1 MRFAQIGSTAC
12 FRRPQM
18 KKTLLAAALLTAF
31 AAGPSLA
38 QMAADVKFKSGN
50 YGTTVSGTI
59 VGDEYFDYRLGAK
72 RGQEM
77 FVELKVDGT
86 NGDGT
91 AYFNI
96 LPPGSDGV
104 AIYNGSASADGTA
117 RIRLPEDGTYTIRVY
132 LMGNDRDTD
141 KTVGYNVD
149 ISIQ

>member
-1 MRFAQIGSTAC
+1 
-12 FRRPQM
+12 M

-31 AAGPSLA
+31 AAGPALA
-38 QMAADVKFKSGN
+38 QMTADVKFKSGN
-50 YGTTVSGTI
+50 YGTMVSGTI
-59 VGDEYFDYRLGAK
+59 TGHQYFDYKLGAK
-72 RGQEM
+72 AGQEM
-77 FVELKVDGT
+77 FAELKVTGT
-86 NGDGT
+86 NGNGT

-104 AIYNGSASADGTA
+104 AIFNGSNSADGTA
-117 RIRLPEDGTYTIRVY
+117 RIELPEDGTYTIRVY

>member
-1 MRFAQIGSTAC
+1 MRKI
-12 FRRPQM
+12 
-18 KKTLLAAALLTAF
+18 LLAASFLAF
-31 AAGPSLA
+31 AAAPALA
-38 QMAADVKFKSGN
+38 QMTADVKFQPGN
-50 YGTTVSGTI
+50 YGTMVSGTI
-59 VGDEYFDYRLGAK
+59 KGDEYFDYKLGAK
-72 RGQEM
+72 AGQEM

-104 AIYNGSASADGTA
+104 AIYNGSTSADGTA
-117 RIRLPEDGTYTIRVY
+117 KIQLPEDGTYTIRVY
-132 LMGNDRDTD
+132 LMGNDRDTG